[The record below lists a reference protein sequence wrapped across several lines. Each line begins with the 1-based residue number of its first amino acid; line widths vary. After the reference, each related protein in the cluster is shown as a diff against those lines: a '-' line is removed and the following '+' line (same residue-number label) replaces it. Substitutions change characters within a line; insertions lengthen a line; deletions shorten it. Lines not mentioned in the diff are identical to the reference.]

1 MSEARVKVSV
11 ADGTTIEIEGTDAFV
26 TAQLE
31 KFGESIRAGLAGK
44 SHRAAPISHKGV
56 EAAAAPAAGPAADP
70 LAAIFDMTDKGLTI
84 LVDIP
89 GKSDAEKT
97 VNAARLLAHWMMKFR
112 NRNFVFFRE
121 VKAVCR
127 AHRCYDSKNMAT
139 VLRRRRST
147 FVFGGSG
154 QKQTLSL
161 TEAGTKEAERL
172 ISLM

>member
-1 MSEARVKVSV
+1 MSEARVKVTV

-44 SHRAAPISHKGV
+44 SHRAAPIRNKEV
-56 EAAAAPAAGPAADP
+56 EAAAAPAVPAADP

-89 GKSDAEKT
+89 GRSDAEKT
-97 VNAARLLAHWMMKFR
+97 VNAARLLAYWMMKFR

-172 ISLM
+172 ISVM